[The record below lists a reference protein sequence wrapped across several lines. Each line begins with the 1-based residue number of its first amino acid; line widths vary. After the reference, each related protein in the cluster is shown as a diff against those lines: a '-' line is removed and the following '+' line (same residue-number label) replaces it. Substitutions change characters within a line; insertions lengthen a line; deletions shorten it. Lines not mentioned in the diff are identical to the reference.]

1 MTILPAIDILG
12 GRVVRLRQG
21 RREDVTVYGDD
32 PAAFAVRWRDEGA
45 SWLHIV
51 DLDGA
56 FEGAPR
62 NLEAVRRI
70 VTAVRIPCE
79 LGGGMR
85 DEPAVQAALDA
96 GIARVIIG
104 SKAAGSLDFVAS
116 LVARFGGERI
126 AVGIDARDGK
136 VAVRGWTESSDLT
149 ALDLARQAVATGAQT
164 IIYTDI
170 ATDGMLGGPNVPAM
184 RAMCETTNASVIAS
198 GGVSAPADV
207 AALRAIP
214 GIGGAIVG
222 KALYDGRTTLPEMLR
237 AAASSPRP

>member
-1 MTILPAIDILG
+1 MTLLPAIDIMG

-32 PAAFAVRWRDEGA
+32 PAAFAARWRDEGA

-56 FEGAPR
+56 FEGSPR
-62 NLEAVRRI
+62 NLDSVRRI
-70 VTAVRIPCE
+70 VETAGVPCE

-85 DEPAVQAALDA
+85 DETAVAAALDA
-96 GIARVIIG
+96 GVARVIIG
-104 SKAAGSLDFVAS
+104 SKAAGSLDFVAA

-136 VAVRGWTESSDLT
+136 VAIRGWTETSDIG
-149 ALDLARQAVATGAQT
+149 ALDLARQAAAAGART

-170 ATDGMLGGPNVPAM
+170 ATDGMLAGPNVPAM
-184 RAMCETTNASVIAS
+184 RAMCVATDASIIAS

-207 AALRAIP
+207 AALREIP
-214 GIGGAIVG
+214 KISGAIVG
-222 KALYDGRTTLPEMLR
+222 KALYDGRTSLAEMLR
-237 AAASSPRP
+237 AAAG

>member
-1 MTILPAIDILG
+1 MILLPAIDIMG

-32 PAAFAVRWRDEGA
+32 PAAFAARWRDEGA

-56 FEGAPR
+56 FEGSPR
-62 NLEAVRRI
+62 NLDSVRRI
-70 VTAVRIPCE
+70 VATAGVPCE

-85 DEPAVQAALDA
+85 DEAAVADALDA
-96 GIARVIIG
+96 GVARVIIG
-104 SKAAGSLDFVAS
+104 SKAVGSLDFLAA

-136 VAVRGWTESSDLT
+136 VALRGWTETSDVT
-149 ALDLARQAVATGAQT
+149 ALDLARRVTGAGART
-164 IIYTDI
+164 LIYTDI

-184 RAMCETTNASVIAS
+184 RTMCEATDANVIAS
-198 GGVSAPADV
+198 GGVSTPADV

-214 GIGGAIVG
+214 RISGAIVG
-222 KALYDGRTTLPEMLR
+222 KALYDGRTSLPEMLG
-237 AAASSPRP
+237 AAA